1 VNPEVDHPRW
11 SQATERRISGDG
23 FTLLGNRMLTQPF
36 NGYGDQVASMY
47 ASMNLRQ
54 DF

>member
-11 SQATERRISGDG
+11 SQATERRIAGDG
-23 FTLLGNRMLTQPF
+23 LNLLGNRILTQPF
-36 NGYGDQVASMY
+36 NGYGEQVASMY
-47 ASMNLRQ
+47 AGMNLRK